1 LIPVSTPRNQPGS
14 TKPASKKA
22 VAQAGP
28 RTLQK
33 ADSAP
38 EAKAAAGLTAEPR
51 PDHARV
57 RALAAARVAEET
69 RGTDVH
75 VLDLRG
81 LTDVFDYFVLAT
93 GASRRQIHAM
103 ADEIEQVMKKEL
115 HDTRRGVEGYEEG
128 RWIVLDYGDVVVHL
142 FDAEAREYWDL
153 EQLWSGCKSV
163 PLPSAASATGSTR

>member
-1 LIPVSTPRNQPGS
+1 MTEDAMTAVST
-14 TKPASKKA
+14 T
-22 VAQAGP
+22 
-28 RTLQK
+28 QK
-33 ADSAP
+33 AES
-38 EAKAAAGLTAEPR
+38 R

-57 RALAAARVAEET
+57 RALAAARVADET

-93 GASRRQIHAM
+93 GSSRRQLHAM
-103 ADEIEQVMKKEL
+103 ADEIEQVMKKEM
-115 HDTRRGVEGYEEG
+115 HDTRRGSEGYEEG

-153 EQLWSGCKSV
+153 EHLWSGCKTV
-163 PLPSAASATGSTR
+163 PLPAAASSTGTAR

>member
-1 LIPVSTPRNQPGS
+1 MQDAMT
-14 TKPASKKA
+14 A
-22 VAQAGP
+22 VTTA
-28 RTLQK
+28 QK
-33 ADSAP
+33 AES
-38 EAKAAAGLTAEPR
+38 R
-51 PDHARV
+51 PDHGRA
-57 RALAAARVAEET
+57 RALAAARVADEN

-93 GASRRQIHAM
+93 GSSRRQIHAM
-103 ADEIEQVMKKEL
+103 ADEIEQMMKKEM
-115 HDTRRGVEGYEEG
+115 HDSRRGSEGYEEG

-163 PLPSAASATGSTR
+163 SLPAAASAAGTSR